1 MTKEGKRNMKHLVT
15 EISIDAPADVVW
27 EVLTDLDSYSQWNPH
42 IVEAAGEVTVGARLR
57 NRMQQSTSRTIT
69 FKPTVTV
76 VERERKFEWLGSLG
90 FRGIFDGRHIFE
102 LEPTPTGT
110 RFVQR
115 EEFTGILVPLFAR
128 SLDKGTK
135 AGFEAMNR
143 AIKQRAET
151 RVHEKG

>member
-1 MTKEGKRNMKHLVT
+1 MKHLAT
-15 EISIDAPADVVW
+15 EISINAPADVVW
-27 EVLTDLDSYSQWNPH
+27 EVLTDLDSYSEWNPH
-42 IVEAAGEVTVGARLR
+42 VVEAAGDVRVGARLR

-90 FRGIFDGRHIFE
+90 FRGVFDGRHIFE
-102 LEPTPTGT
+102 LEPTPVGT
-110 RFVQR
+110 RLVQR

-135 AGFEAMNR
+135 AGFEAMNL
-143 AIKQRAET
+143 AIKQRAEA
-151 RVHEKG
+151 RVHERG